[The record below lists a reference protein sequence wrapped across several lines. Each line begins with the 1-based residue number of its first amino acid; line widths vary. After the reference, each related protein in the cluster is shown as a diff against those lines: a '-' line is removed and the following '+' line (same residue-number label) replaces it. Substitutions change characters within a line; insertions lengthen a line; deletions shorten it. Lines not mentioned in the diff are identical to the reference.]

1 MVLKWIVD
9 LIVLV
14 KFRFLLYKNFLYIIF
29 LMILLVYEIWSFLKK
44 YIYYVELVELLVINI
59 IFIEI
64 WFMRIDVNEN

>member
-14 KFRFLLYKNFLYIIF
+14 KLRFLLYKNFLYIIF